1 MCVGYVL
8 SWAMIVLL
16 FHSFLH
22 APIVYVGYILSW
34 AVIVLLLIHCLFL
47 PPCVL
52 RLCFVLGVDC
62 VAAVSLFKCCSYCVC
77 VCYVLS
83 CAVIVLLFLPVYCC
97 SQCTCRLCIDV
108 GVDCVV
114 AVFLCS
120 VAPIGC
126 VGYVLSWAMIVL
138 LLFHCLLLL
147 PLCVQVVYCP
157 WW

>member
-8 SWAMIVLL
+8 SWALIVLL
-16 FHSFLH
+16 FHSLLP
-22 APIVYVGYILSW
+22 API
-34 AVIVLLLIHCLFL
+34 
-47 PPCVL
+47 
-52 RLCFVLGVDC
+52 
-62 VAAVSLFKCCSYCVC
+62 VC

-83 CAVIVLLFLPVYCC
+83 CAVIVILFLPVYCC
-97 SQCTCRLCIDV
+97 SQCMCRLCIDV

-138 LLFHCLLLL
+138 LLFHCILLL

-157 WW
+157 